1 MATKKKVQEAPETI
15 EEKPVK
21 KTAKK
26 TAKPKIEEKPEAVYI
41 YHTGDNISEIA
52 KALTGKSYMEYAI
65 LNYSGTNMNELK
77 DGDVLKWGL

>member
-1 MATKKKVQEAPETI
+1 MATKKKVQEVPETI
-15 EEKPVK
+15 EEKPK

-26 TAKPKIEEKPEAVYI
+26 TAKAMPEEKPEAVYI

-52 KALTGKSYMEYAI
+52 KALTGRSYMEYAI
-65 LNYSGTNMNELK
+65 LNYSGTNMNQLK

>member
-21 KTAKK
+21 KTVKK
-26 TAKPKIEEKPEAVYI
+26 TAKATPEGKPETVYI

-52 KALTGKSYMEYAI
+52 KTLTGKSYMEYAV
-65 LNYSGTNMNELK
+65 LNYSGTNMNQLK

>member
-26 TAKPKIEEKPEAVYI
+26 TAKAMPEEKPEAVYI
-41 YHTGDNISEIA
+41 YHEGDNISKIAEI
-52 KALTGKSYMEYAI
+52 LTGHQYMEYAI
-65 LNYSGTNMNELK
+65 LNYSGTNMNQLK